1 MKNIENDIIEKYS
14 FEIGPIRPP
23 NEGGERSLLIRP
35 TRNCSWN
42 RCAFCPFYNG
52 KKFQIRDVGEM
63 KREIDTI
70 KRIRNILVE
79 NSVEINKVPVHCR
92 SVVSRW
98 IQSGERTAFLQDSN
112 SLIMPTNQLVEVLD
126 YLLKTFSSLERI
138 TSYARSD
145 TIAKKD
151 LSELKKIRD
160 AGLNRLHVGLESGD
174 DKVLNL
180 VNKGV
185 TLEEHIEGGKKAK
198 EAGFELSEYV
208 MPGLGGK
215 RLSEEHALRTAK
227 ALNQIDPDYIR
238 MRPLS
243 VYPETGLHQKIGRGE
258 FKLNPPNERLEE
270 IKIMVENLEVSS
282 KICFDHSWNS
292 WRDKDGNLL
301 FDMDYEGYKLP
312 EERDRILQLVK
323 EGLKVDESRHSGPQI
338 RSSNL

>member
-1 MKNIENDIIEKYS
+1 MKNSENDITEKYS

-52 KKFQIRDVGEM
+52 KKFQIRDVEEM
-63 KREIDTI
+63 KKEIDTI
-70 KRIRNILVE
+70 ERIRDMLIE
-79 NSVEINKVPVHCR
+79 NSAEIDKVPVNCR

-98 IQSGERTAFLQDSN
+98 IQNNERTAFLQDSN

-126 YLLKTFSSLERI
+126 YLVETFPSVVRI

-145 TIAKKD
+145 TIVKKD
-151 LSELKKIRD
+151 IRELKKIRKS
-160 AGLNRLHVGLESGD
+160 GLNRLHVGLESGD

-185 TLEEHIEGGKKAK
+185 TAEEHIDAGRKAK

-215 RLSEEHALRTAK
+215 KLSEEHALHTAK
-227 ALNQIDPDYIR
+227 VLNQIDPDYIR

-243 VYPETGLHQKIGRGE
+243 IYPNTELDKKIEDGE
-258 FKLNPPNERLEE
+258 FELNSPLERLKELNIIVKELE
-270 IKIMVENLEVSS
+270 ISS

-292 WRDKDGNLL
+292 WRDEDGDLL
-301 FDMDYEGYKLP
+301 FDMDYEGYELP
-312 EERDRILQLVK
+312 ERRNEILELIE
-323 EGLKVDESRHSGPQI
+323 EGLRVEGSRHLDTHQ
-338 RSSNL
+338 RKSSQ